1 VVSVVARRFGANLHR
16 ARKRSGLSQETLA
29 ARAEL
34 HRTHIGLLEKGAR
47 VARIDTLIKLAVA
60 LDCDPVDLI
69 AGIEWR
75 PAQVGDPGGYAVS
88 DG

>member
-1 VVSVVARRFGANLHR
+1 MSVVARRFATNLRR
-16 ARKRSGLSQETLA
+16 ARKRSGLSQEALA

-60 LDCDPVDLI
+60 LDCDPADLI
-69 AGIEWR
+69 VGIEWR
-75 PAQVGDPGGYAVS
+75 PGGVGDPGGYAVS

>member
-1 VVSVVARRFGANLHR
+1 MAVARRFGSNLR
-16 ARKRSGLSQETLA
+16 QRRKQAELSQEGLA
-29 ARAEL
+29 FRAGL
-34 HRTHIGLLEKGAR
+34 HRTAIGLLEKGAR
-47 VARIDTLIKLAVA
+47 MPRIDTLVKLAVA
-60 LDCDPVDLI
+60 LDCDPADLI

>member
-1 VVSVVARRFGANLHR
+1 MTVRERFAANLR
-16 ARKRSGLSQETLA
+16 RVRRRSGLSQEALA

-34 HRTHIGLLEKGAR
+34 HRTQIGLLERGAR
-47 VARIDTLIKLAVA
+47 MPRIDTVIKLAVA
-60 LDCDPVDLI
+60 LDCDPSDLI

-75 PAQVGDPGGYAVS
+75 PAQVGDPGGYAVD

>member
-1 VVSVVARRFGANLHR
+1 MSVVAWRFGANLR
-16 ARKRSGLSQETLA
+16 QVRKRSGLSQEALA
-29 ARAEL
+29 AQASL
-34 HRTHIGLLEKGAR
+34 HRTHIGLLERGAR
-47 VARIDTLIKLAVA
+47 VPGIDTLVRLAGA
-60 LDCDPVDLI
+60 LDCDPDDLI

>member
-1 VVSVVARRFGANLHR
+1 MEVARHFGANLHR
-16 ARKRSGLSQETLA
+16 ARKRRGLSQEALA
-29 ARAEL
+29 AQASL

-47 VARIDTLIKLAVA
+47 MPGIDTLVKLAAA
-60 LDCDPVDLI
+60 LDCDPDDLI